1 MDHEFFTIDESE
13 HQGWDWFAVQ
23 FEDQSSL
30 MVYQLRNK
38 NGKKTNFS
46 SRTYL
51 SKNGRKLLNA
61 DDYTLI
67 PVEYWRS
74 NETNVDYPIK
84 WNIRIPKLG
93 NRYLHE
99 SHIKKSGIGT
109 SKVNQS
115 ELLGRSMHSYRQPRW
130 SGICRACWV
139 LTL

>member
-46 SRTYL
+46 SGTYL
-51 SKNGRKLLNA
+51 SKNGRKLILNA

-84 WNIRIPKLG
+84 WNISI
-93 NRYLHE
+93 
-99 SHIKKSGIGT
+99 
-109 SKVNQS
+109 
-115 ELLGRSMHSYRQPRW
+115 
-130 SGICRACWV
+130 
-139 LTL
+139 